1 MSAQWAIGLM
11 SGTSMDG
18 IDAALIKSD
27 GAQRVLPGETLSCP
41 YDEAFRRRLRMAMG
55 ERGPLEELERDLTLR
70 HASAVKDLL
79 RAAGLDPGEVAFI
92 GFHGQTVAHA
102 PNEGYTRQ
110 IGDGALLARETG
122 IAVVSDFRSRDVS
135 EGGEGAPLA
144 PLYHAALAGDL
155 EKPLAVLNIGGV
167 SNVTWIGHEE
177 DQLLAFDCGPG
188 NALLDDWVLQK
199 AGKPYDRDGKLAASG
214 TINAKI
220 LNQLLDNPY
229 FALPA
234 PKSLDRYHFDPS
246 PIAHLNAADGAATLA
261 AFTVGAVEKGCALMP
276 EAPKRWLVTGGGR
289 YNKAIMAGL
298 AEVLGVPIDPVDS
311 VGWDGDQLE
320 AQAFAYLALRVAAGL
335 PTSLPGTTGV
345 PRPTR
350 GGRIDFP

>member
-1 MSAQWAIGLM
+1 MSALWAIGLM

-18 IDAALIKSD
+18 IDAALIRSD
-27 GAQRVLPGETLSCP
+27 GERMVTAGKTLTSP
-41 YDEAFRRRLRMAMG
+41 YDEAFRVRLRMAMG

-79 RAAGLDPGEVAFI
+79 RVADLDPGEVAFI
-92 GFHGQTVAHA
+92 GFHGQTIAHA
-102 PNEGYTRQ
+102 PSEGYTRQ
-110 IGDGALLARETG
+110 IGDGAYLAHETG

-144 PLYHAALAGDL
+144 PLYHVALAGEL
-155 EKPLAVLNIGGV
+155 ERPMAVLNIGGV

-199 AGKPYDRDGKLAASG
+199 AGKPYDHDGELAASG
-214 TINAKI
+214 TINAK
-220 LNQLLDNPY
+220 LLDQLLENLY

-234 PKSLDRYHFDPS
+234 PKSLDRYHFDPT

-261 AFTVGAVEKGCALMP
+261 AFTVGAVAKGCALMP
-276 EAPKRWLVTGGGR
+276 EAPRRWLVTGGGR

-298 AEVLGVPIDPVDS
+298 AQALAVPVDPVES

-320 AQAFAYLALRVAAGL
+320 AQAFAYLALRVVAGV
-335 PTSLPGTTGV
+335 PTSLPSTTGV
-345 PRPTR
+345 PRPTC
-350 GGRIDFP
+350 GGRIDYP